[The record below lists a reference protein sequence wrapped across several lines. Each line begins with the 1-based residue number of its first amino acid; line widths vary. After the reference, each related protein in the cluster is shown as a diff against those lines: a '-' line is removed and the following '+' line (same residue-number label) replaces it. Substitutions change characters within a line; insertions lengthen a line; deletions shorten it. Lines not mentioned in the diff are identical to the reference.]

1 MIEVERHAAP
11 VSSLADGLSALVADE
26 TWAVA
31 AYERLLARPDLEDL
45 RVALGYCLS
54 SHEQRRKALLE
65 ELGPP
70 SRRHGGPS
78 ELAPSFVLLDGEA
91 HFDTRRV
98 LEALVASES
107 AALERCRAVT
117 NVAEGPVRELLSM
130 KILPAEVQT
139 AEIVERLLSTYCA
152 TRDSVAELE

>member
-1 MIEVERHAAP
+1 MVEAERHAT
-11 VSSLADGLSALVADE
+11 VSLADGLSALVADE

-31 AYERLLARPDLEDL
+31 AYERLLARSDLDDL
-45 RVALGYCLS
+45 KVALGYCWS
-54 SHEQRRKALLE
+54 SHEQRRKTLLE

-70 SRRHGGPS
+70 SRRHG
-78 ELAPSFVLLDGEA
+78 APSDSAPSYVLLDGEA
-91 HFDTRRV
+91 DFDRRRV

-117 NVAEGPVRELLSM
+117 SVAEGSVRELLSM

-139 AEIVERLLSTYCA
+139 AEIVERLLSTHRA
-152 TRDSVAELE
+152 TRDSVA